1 MLSPRDRC
9 ISTTVD
15 SGWHPGECD
24 NQYYEMCFYKPCL
37 IPNI

>member
-1 MLSPRDRC
+1 MLSLRDRC

-24 NQYYEMCFYKPCL
+24 KQYYETDMSYK
-37 IPNI
+37 